1 MSENTNARDIIELA
15 LGAAEPGKITDDLHT
30 FVVPA
35 GAALKTLDLRDH
47 GDNPRRKTGTV
58 KVADADSFVA
68 YVRKHEL
75 PQTEVWADLVGTK
88 IVAVINAHTESVVD
102 EADEGA
108 AGHGDHRAILAVRK
122 TDAWE
127 AWTALD
133 RKSMWQQ
140 QFAEHIEDR
149 AIDIVKPTGAEMLE
163 LAQSFQAKQGVEFES
178 SKRLSSG
185 ESQLVYKETVA
196 AKAGQRG
203 QLDIPAQIELALTPF
218 EGAPAYKVTARFRYR
233 IKDGHL
239 ALSYALERPD
249 DVLREAFLD
258 VVTLVEGDLDRKVYR
273 GTPE

>member
-1 MSENTNARDIIELA
+1 MSDTNAQAIIDQVYV
-15 LGAAEPGKITDDLHT
+15 AATPDRITDDLLT
-30 FVVPA
+30 VIVPE
-35 GAALKTLDLRDH
+35 GAELETIDLRDH
-47 GDNPRRKTGTV
+47 GDTPRRKTGAV

-88 IVAVINAHTESVVD
+88 IVAVINAHTESVPD
-102 EADEGA
+102 EAQEGD
-108 AGHGDHRAILAVRK
+108 AGHRDHRATLTVRK
-122 TDAWE
+122 TDAWN
-127 AWTALD
+127 AWTARD
-133 RKSMWQQ
+133 RGFMGQQ
-140 QFAEHIEDR
+140 EFAEHIEDR
-149 AIDIVKPTGAEMLE
+149 AIDIVKPTGADMLE
-163 LAQSFQAKQGVEFES
+163 LAQSFQASQGVEFES

-203 QLDIPAQIELALTPF
+203 QLDIPSTIELALTPF

-233 IKDGHL
+233 IDHGRL
-239 ALSYALERPD
+239 LLSYALERPD
-249 DVLREAFLD
+249 DILREAFLD